1 MSLDKTSLL
10 ARAWC
15 EQQACQ
21 TKDALDVLGTSQ
33 ENPKHIHQNIF
44 EESHHVVS
52 ECPQVMGGPGNLDL
66 LYSLVKGLSAKSV
79 IETGVAYGWSSLA
92 ILLALQ
98 ENGGGRLMSSNL
110 HYPRFDGDERFVGCA
125 VPESLRPMWT
135 VISKQDS
142 EAIPEILRTM
152 PEYDLVHYDSAKS
165 YSGRMFAYPLLWNSL
180 RVGGLFISDDID
192 DNLGFKHFCTMLK
205 EKPVI
210 VETPREGKPSKYV
223 GIIKKRDN
231 RKPRDLMF

>member
-1 MSLDKTSLL
+1 
-10 ARAWC
+10 
-15 EQQACQ
+15 
-21 TKDALDVLGTSQ
+21 
-33 ENPKHIHQNIF
+33 
-44 EESHHVVS
+44 
-52 ECPQVMGGPGNLDL
+52 MGGPGNLDL
-66 LYSLVKGLSAKSV
+66 LYSLVRGLAAKSV

-92 ILLALQ
+92 ILLALN
-98 ENGGGRLMSSNL
+98 ENSVGKLMSSNL
-110 HYPRFDGDERFVGCA
+110 HYPRFDGDERFVGYA
-125 VPESLRPMWT
+125 VPEFLKPMWT
-135 VISKQDS
+135 IVGKQDS
-142 EAIPEILRTM
+142 EAIPEILRMM

-165 YSGRMFAYPLLWNSL
+165 YEGRMFAYPLLWNSL

>member
-1 MSLDKTSLL
+1 M
-10 ARAWC
+10 
-15 EQQACQ
+15 
-21 TKDALDVLGTSQ
+21 
-33 ENPKHIHQNIF
+33 
-44 EESHHVVS
+44 
-52 ECPQVMGGPGNLDL
+52 DL
-66 LYSLVKGLSAKSV
+66 LYSLVRGLAAKSV

-92 ILLALQ
+92 ILLALN
-98 ENGGGRLMSSNL
+98 ENSVGKLMSSNL
-110 HYPRFDGDERFVGCA
+110 HYPRFDGDERFVGYA
-125 VPESLRPMWT
+125 VPEFLKPMWT
-135 VISKQDS
+135 IVGKQDS
-142 EAIPEILRTM
+142 EAIPEILRMM

-165 YSGRMFAYPLLWNSL
+165 YEGRMFAYPLLWNSL